1 MPWTTADH
9 AAAIVA
15 TRELLDERRRAL
27 ARLGSDGGWNAV
39 DLSPRTV
46 EALAVERHG
55 DPSVPRPPRSAA
67 ALSRALRSARFG
79 RWQSVAWRLVLAGT
93 LADSARRKAALS
105 ADDPLGALEAAGFG
119 TAQQRRAR
127 ADRLRERGD
136 R

>member
-27 ARLGSDGGWNAV
+27 GFDAT
-39 DLSPRTV
+39 DLAPRTV
-46 EALAVERHG
+46 EALALELHG
-55 DPSVPRPPRSAA
+55 DPTVPRPPRSAA

-119 TAQQRRAR
+119 TAQERRAR
-127 ADRLRERGD
+127 ADRLRERGE